1 MKNIFKFLLMMLV
14 FVSAVSCSSL
24 KKMLNSQ
31 EVAKYNDIRATF
43 VTTQGEI
50 NFYLYPEAA
59 PLTVANFVNLRAV

>member
-1 MKNIFKFLLMMLV
+1 
-14 FVSAVSCSSL
+14 
-24 KKMLNSQ
+24 MLNSQ

-59 PLTVANFVNLRAV
+59 PLTVANFVTWLKEDIMIILKYTVL